1 MSSANDSN
9 HMVLVESNSSCDNI
23 ARNPPTP
30 PRVSLC
36 LMSQSFRK
44 DCNWRRSIGG
54 WGQEQSDHDFQKVH
68 AGSEE
73 EMVLPPNSQ
82 LHIITIIQ
90 PWWMAYSILL

>member
-1 MSSANDSN
+1 
-9 HMVLVESNSSCDNI
+9 
-23 ARNPPTP
+23 
-30 PRVSLC
+30 
-36 LMSQSFRK
+36 MSQSFRK

-82 LHIITIIQ
+82 LPIITIIQ
-90 PWWMAYSILL
+90 PWRMAYSILL